1 MEAVTIIG
9 AIAAIAIVV
18 AISFVVD
25 RYSWGTYD
33 YRPFNP
39 KTIWVS
45 FVCGLPIAVG
55 VYLWWRAGFTGS
67 TLAVLG
73 CGISV
78 YVGQYVGLLVY
89 VARRSNRLIA
99 IWTVTILSALFPV
112 VAPLSAVWSILKPK
126 QRSSESRT
134 RLSDTTDEDDKGGRR
149 AGASR
154 PLREPVVRYRTRRW
168 PGARRARAVPGSAWR
183 DPNPPPPWTV
193 ADRVW
198 LHEDQRRRGIDEPDG
213 WVVRELPHGAD
224 VCAGP
229 RARDALRLARDLRG
243 HSPLSQRDD
252 AKLFAWPV
260 TAAELDALAKHLPSS
275 ALGIVE
281 GAVPWW
287 REPDR

>member
-1 MEAVTIIG
+1 MKTVTLAAKLLASAAMAVRWYRLAAKLGNASAQDEGGHTPLHEAARNGRTEAVTTLLNAG
-9 AIAAIAIVV
+9 ADPNAQ
-18 AISFVVD
+18 D
-25 RYSWGTYD
+25 GR
-33 YRPFNP
+33 
-39 KTIWVS
+39 
-45 FVCGLPIAVG
+45 
-55 VYLWWRAGFTGS
+55 
-67 TLAVLG
+67 
-73 CGISV
+73 
-78 YVGQYVGLLVY
+78 
-89 VARRSNRLIA
+89 
-99 IWTVTILSALFPV
+99 
-112 VAPLSAVWSILKPK
+112 
-126 QRSSESRT
+126 
-134 RLSDTTDEDDKGGRR
+134 GRR

-154 PLREPVVRYRTRRW
+154 PLREPVVRYRTRRR

-183 DPNPPPPWTV
+183 DPNPPPPWTA

-213 WVVRELPHGAD
+213 WVVRELPDGAD

-260 TAAELDALAKHLPSS
+260 TAAELDALAKHLPPS

-287 REPDR
+287 READR

>member
-1 MEAVTIIG
+1 MELLVILAMGV
-9 AIAAIAIVV
+9 IAIVV
-18 AISFVVD
+18 GISFVWFITDGDD
-25 RYSWGTYD
+25 RGD
-33 YRPFNP
+33 DGN
-39 KTIWVS
+39 
-45 FVCGLPIAVG
+45 
-55 VYLWWRAGFTGS
+55 
-67 TLAVLG
+67 
-73 CGISV
+73 
-78 YVGQYVGLLVY
+78 
-89 VARRSNRLIA
+89 
-99 IWTVTILSALFPV
+99 
-112 VAPLSAVWSILKPK
+112 LKPNDK
-126 QRSSESRT
+126 I
-134 RLSDTTDEDDKGGRR
+134 DEDDKGGCR

-154 PLREPVVRYRTRRW
+154 PLREPVVRYRTRWR
-168 PGARRARAVPGSAWR
+168 PGARRARAVPGAAATQARTVLPTPDVSLVDARGRKYLSAWR

-229 RARDALRLARDLRG
+229 RARDALGLARDLRG

-260 TAAELDALAKHLPSS
+260 TAAELDALAKHLPPS